1 WADGQDDRH
10 IFWLSGLAGTG
21 KSTISR
27 TVAREYHQQQR
38 LGASFFFSR
47 GGGDVGHAGTFATSI
62 AFQLAHNVPAS
73 RQHIR
78 SAVKERSDITNQS
91 LRDQWRH
98 LVLDPLSKLE
108 GSLSYVLI
116 VDALDECDDESDI
129 QIIVQLL
136 GEARSL
142 ERVRLRVFLTSR
154 PEVPIRHGFFQ
165 IPNAEHQ
172 DFLLHNISPS
182 IVDNDISLF
191 LQHYL
196 RIVGQERSLDV
207 DWPGPET
214 IEQLVRRACGLFI
227 WAATAWRFIRDGKK
241 FAARR
246 METILASNSSTAAAP
261 EKHLNEIYVTVLN
274 NSVDTNYTDEE
285 RAEHYK
291 TLRYILGSVV
301 IAFSSLPV
309 DAWSKLLH
317 VSKQDVGQTL
327 EDLYAILDIPKDP
340 TRSVRTHHP
349 SFRDFLLNKDRC
361 GDAFWVDEKQAHAA
375 LAGHCIQL
383 MSSALKQDICGV
395 DTPGM
400 LVAEIERR
408 KVEQSLPPELQY
420 ACLYWV
426 QHVQKSGTQ
435 LRDNDQVHQF
445 LQEHILHW
453 LEALGWMGKVSEGVY
468 AIASLESSVAVSS
481 SDGPS
486 LSAFAHDAKRFVLYH
501 RAAIEQAPLQTY
513 SGLVFAPT
521 ASTVRKRFQGSIP
534 RWIRGVPKVEE
545 EWNALRQTLE
555 GHGDSVTAV
564 AFSPDGATLASASH
578 DKTVKLWE
586 AKTGAL
592 RQTLEGHG
600 DLVTATVKLWE
611 ARTGA
616 LRQTLVGHGDWVRAV
631 AFSPDGMTLASAS
644 DDKTVKLWEARTGA
658 LRQTL
663 EGHGDYVAAIAFSPD
678 GTTLASASHDETVKL
693 WEAKTGALRQTFDI
707 HAVVYTLSFSED
719 GTLLQT
725 NRGSLPIPTE
735 LLPPDT
741 ATNRLPLSPSVF
753 VKDQWVHQHTKRILW
768 LPPDHRSSCIAVHE
782 GIVGFGYMSGRV
794 MLIEFAF

>member
-1 WADGQDDRH
+1 MTFSNLPDRGKNAETTHGHAYHDVRIDGNARVHLGNSYYNQRDDPPIRLPYAANAAFNSRAKEHELICLPGTRIDLLRDIYGWADGQDDRH

-73 RQHIR
+73 RQHIH
-78 SAVKERSDITNQS
+78 SAVKGRSDITNQS

-116 VDALDECDDESDI
+116 VDALDECANENDI

-165 IPNAEHQ
+165 IPDAEHQ

-191 LQHYL
+191 LHHYL
-196 RIVGQERSLDV
+196 RIVGQERGLDV

-214 IEQLVRRACGLFI
+214 IKQLVRRACGLFI

-285 RAEHYK
+285 RTEHYK
-291 TLRYILGSVV
+291 TL
-301 IAFSSLPV
+301 
-309 DAWSKLLH
+309 
-317 VSKQDVGQTL
+317 
-327 EDLYAILDIPKDP
+327 
-340 TRSVRTHHP
+340 
-349 SFRDFLLNKDRC
+349 
-361 GDAFWVDEKQAHAA
+361 
-375 LAGHCIQL
+375 
-383 MSSALKQDICGV
+383 SALKQDICGV

-426 QHVQKSGTQ
+426 QHVQKSGTE
-435 LRDNDQVHQF
+435 LRDNDQVHRF
-445 LQEHILHW
+445 LQEHLLHW

-468 AIASLESSVAVSS
+468 AIASLGSFVGSR
-481 SDGPS
+481 DGPS
-486 LSAFAHDAKRFVLYH
+486 LSAFVHDAKRFVLYH
-501 RAAIEQAPLQTY
+501 RAAIERAPLQTY

-521 ASTVRKRFQGSIP
+521 ASLVRKRFQGSIP

-545 EWNALRQTLE
+545 EWNALQQTLE

-564 AFSPDGATLASASH
+564 AFSPDGATLASASD

-592 RQTLEGHG
+592 Q
-600 DLVTATVKLWE
+600 
-611 ARTGA
+611 
-616 LRQTLVGHGDWVRAV
+616 
-631 AFSPDGMTLASAS
+631 
-644 DDKTVKLWEARTGA
+644 
-658 LRQTL
+658 QTL
-663 EGHGDYVAAIAFSPD
+663 EGHGDYVAAVAFSPD
-678 GTTLASASHDETVKL
+678 GTTLASASDDKTTVKL
-693 WEAKTGALRQTFDI
+693 WEAKTGALLQTLDI
-707 HAVVYTLSFSED
+707 HAAVYTLSFSED

-725 NRGSLPIPTE
+725 NRGSLPIPAE
-735 LLPPDT
+735 LLPTDT
-741 ATNRLPLSPSVF
+741 PTNRLPLSPSVF
-753 VKDQWVHQHTKRILW
+753 VEDQWVHRHTKRILW
-768 LPPDHRSSCIAVHE
+768 LPPDYRPYCIAVH
-782 GIVGFGYMSGRV
+782 GAIVGFGYKFGRIIL
-794 MLIEFAF
+794 MEFAF